1 MLLLLVWLVT
11 VLCAVDA
18 PPAHAL
24 SSLRRAL
31 YTAFPPVAQGILMVY
46 DITNRHSFKSLDNWI
61 KQIEQVRCEHTT
73 TKWPYTLC
81 CTVASLTTKR
91 ILCVRSPLPPS
102 LAVW

>member
-1 MLLLLVWLVT
+1 MLLLLVRLVT
-11 VLCAVDA
+11 VVCAVDV

-31 YTAFPPVAQGILMVY
+31 YTTFPPVAQGILMVY

-61 KQIEQVRCEHTT
+61 KQIEQVRSEHTT
-73 TKWPYTLC
+73 TKWPYTLLYSR
-81 CTVASLTTKR
+81 VAYNETHSVWTLPT
-91 ILCVRSPLPPS
+91 PPS